1 MYEKCELLEIRLKDE
16 GNFLKI
22 RETLT
27 RIGIASKVDKKLYQ
41 TAHIL
46 HKKGRYYIVHFKEL
60 FMLDGREMT
69 LSAEDILRRDAIALL
84 LEEWDL
90 IEILGKVS
98 KESKEQV
105 SKIKVLS
112 FKEKKECVYIGYSMA
127 QLVYWYFFLRMF
139 MLY

>member
-46 HKKGRYYIVHFKEL
+46 HKKGIVKAVITLVEKSVRLIAGFYSAIGKYNGSGMSDGQFFLKLRHKFLIIFSYYPFFHFY
-60 FMLDGREMT
+60 
-69 LSAEDILRRDAIALL
+69 LRRFKT
-84 LEEWDL
+84 
-90 IEILGKVS
+90 EI
-98 KESKEQV
+98 
-105 SKIKVLS
+105 
-112 FKEKKECVYIGYSMA
+112 KK
-127 QLVYWYFFLRMF
+127 
-139 MLY
+139 